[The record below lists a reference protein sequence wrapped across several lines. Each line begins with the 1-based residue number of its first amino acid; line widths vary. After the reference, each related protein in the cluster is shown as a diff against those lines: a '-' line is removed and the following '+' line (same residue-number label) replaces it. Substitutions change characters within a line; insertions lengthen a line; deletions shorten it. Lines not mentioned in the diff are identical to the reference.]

1 MEPQPV
7 VHSTFVIQRSFTKQP
22 QRVFAAFADPAKK
35 RRWYAESENKDIDEF
50 ETDFRVGGTERT
62 RYRHK
67 QDSRFAG
74 VVFTSESIY
83 QSIVPD
89 RRIVSASTMAY
100 GDHRFSAA
108 LITVELLPTGQGT
121 DLVFTHQGAFF
132 EGSDGPQMREAGWR
146 ALLDRLQ
153 TELAS

>member
-7 VHSTFVIQRSFTKQP
+7 VHSTFVIQRSFTKPP

-50 ETDFRVGGTERT
+50 EADFRVGGTERT

-74 VVFTSESIY
+74 VVFTGESIY